1 MSSFPFSF
9 ILILYVARDTRVKQV
24 HVMFATC
31 LRLSFQRTVLL
42 DLLYTLVYLKLAHA
56 VITVSLHREQFS
68 YVKRTQFSMRVSE
81 TISILCRTN
90 PWKHF
95 FFKESRVY
103 FPLHEIH
110 SKTQKQNGFP
120 FYFLLLQSATKSPSS
135 SEVEVLNTHQKVG
148 NDLNGLWIPENQGT
162 VSQHNVAISFW
173 LLTCGTFFLLLF
185 VYWL

>member
-95 FFKESRVY
+95 F
-103 FPLHEIH
+103 L
-110 SKTQKQNGFP
+110 
-120 FYFLLLQSATKSPSS
+120 KSPEFISLCMKYTLRPRNRMVFLSTSS
-135 SEVEVLNTHQKVG
+135 FCKVPPS
-148 NDLNGLWIPENQGT
+148 LPAHLRLK
-162 VSQHNVAISFW
+162 S
-173 LLTCGTFFLLLF
+173 LTLTRR
-185 VYWL
+185 